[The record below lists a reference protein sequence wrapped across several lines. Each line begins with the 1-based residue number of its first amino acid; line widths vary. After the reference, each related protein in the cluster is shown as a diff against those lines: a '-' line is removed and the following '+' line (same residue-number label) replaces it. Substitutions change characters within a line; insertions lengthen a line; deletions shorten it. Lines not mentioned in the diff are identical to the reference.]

1 MNIWKLST
9 IYFTGKWT
17 LIGETL
23 NKLYYGAPEFTPV
36 FRGVREAR
44 SLIFCVVISRSWFV
58 QLSFFLTIA
67 YLSFFDLPILITPLI
82 SSIISFNQH
91 IHIWY
96 LKLQGWIQGM
106 GGVHPA
112 RATLKLEKIRFF
124 CVKSWFFTRN
134 TPKLFAPPSARRNFF
149 SVHPLTWNPGSA
161 PELYIARWVIL
172 AVTA

>member
-58 QLSFFLTIA
+58 QLSFSLTIA

-96 LKLQGWIQGM
+96 LKLQGWIQG
-106 GGVHPA
+106 GGGGAPGA
-112 RATLKLEKIRFF
+112 RPPKIGKNKIFLRKIVIFHTKYPKTFRASLRSAQFF
-124 CVKSWFFTRN
+124 LS
-134 TPKLFAPPSARRNFF
+134 APP
-149 SVHPLTWNPGSA
+149 
-161 PELYIARWVIL
+161 
-172 AVTA
+172 